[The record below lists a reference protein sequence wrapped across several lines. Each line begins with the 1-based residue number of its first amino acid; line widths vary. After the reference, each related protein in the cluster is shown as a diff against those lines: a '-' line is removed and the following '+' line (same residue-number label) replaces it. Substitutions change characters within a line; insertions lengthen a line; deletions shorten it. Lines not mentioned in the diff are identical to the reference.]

1 MRNDFYFEIQN
12 DAHYGSNVQPVTVE
26 NDILSYLNIFAFKI
40 MNEKLQQ
47 FRRDQHWFTW
57 IILENVGKDKSS
69 GMFSFIH

>member
-47 FRRDQHWFTW
+47 FRRDQH
-57 IILENVGKDKSS
+57 
-69 GMFSFIH
+69 